1 MVPKAPDIHFVEV
14 LKYHLC
20 HSVCMVV
27 ASKMVGTCRETERV
41 CCKRSI
47 RLHISGAVALPRF
60 QAQVTVSSIRSVNEP
75 LDVVAD
81 RPFSPSKFY
90 NA

>member
-1 MVPKAPDIHFVEV
+1 
-14 LKYHLC
+14 
-20 HSVCMVV
+20 
-27 ASKMVGTCRETERV
+27 MVGTCRETERV